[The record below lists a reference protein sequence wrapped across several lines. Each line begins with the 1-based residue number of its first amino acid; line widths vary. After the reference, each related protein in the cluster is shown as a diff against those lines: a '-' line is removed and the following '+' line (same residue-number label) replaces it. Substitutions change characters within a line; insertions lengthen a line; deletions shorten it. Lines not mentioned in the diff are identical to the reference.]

1 MEQLKGPNRT
11 SGPDAA
17 RRDLERPDDQRL
29 ASLAEAHG
37 PELYRFLLGML
48 RDPEQARDAL
58 QSTYAKAIERGQEVD
73 PASIRGWLFR
83 VAAREAID
91 ERRRGARRHRLER
104 GFAWLRE
111 AAGPP
116 DSELADPL
124 IRMEEIEGVRAALET
139 LPPDYLAVVRARIF
153 EDKTFAQIAIEQR
166 IPLGTA
172 ITRMRRALERL
183 ARRLRPDA

>member
-1 MEQLKGPNRT
+1 MEKLKELG
-11 SGPDAA
+11 
-17 RRDLERPDDQRL
+17 RRDEPGL

-37 PELYRFLLGML
+37 PELYRFLLGLL

-58 QSTYAKAIERGQEVD
+58 QSTFAKAAEHGLDID
-73 PASIRGWLFR
+73 PASIRAWLFR
-83 VAAREAID
+83 VAAREAIN

-111 AAGPP
+111 AAGPE
-116 DSELADPL
+116 DCIEDDPL
-124 IRMEEIEGVRAALET
+124 IRAEEIEGVRDALET

-153 EDKTFAQIAIEQR
+153 EDKTFSQIADEQQ